1 MGPSLPPITKNL
13 IIINVL
19 FYFATI
25 VFQIEDI
32 DLSVFL
38 GAYYPESPN
47 FKIWEILTHMFM
59 HASYPNISHIL
70 FNMFALYS
78 FGSVLEQIW
87 GGKKFILFYILC
99 GLGAAVLY
107 SAVNYWQFHDAYNI
121 LIQRGITQEDVNS
134 ILESGREVRYLDG
147 VVETLSTSYKSSAV
161 GASGAIYGLLVAFA
175 FMFPNAGLA
184 LIFIPVPI
192 KAKYF
197 VPGVLALDLILGFN
211 GGSIFGASTGIA
223 HFAHIGGALVGFLL
237 MWLWKKKQFDQFRW
251 DK

>member
-1 MGPSLPPITKNL
+1 MNQITPVVKQLLIVNVIIFIAASYFVPVLKDYFPLYYFENPSFEFWQPI
-13 IIINVL
+13 
-19 FYFATI
+19 
-25 VFQIEDI
+25 
-32 DLSVFL
+32 
-38 GAYYPESPN
+38 
-47 FKIWEILTHMFM
+47 THMFM
-59 HASYPNISHIL
+59 HGGFSHIL